1 MNRQKTAS
9 GLIVFALLM
18 VVNVPAPQSQK
29 PASAQKSIERPTTAS
44 LCIPAQPMS
53 CRPGSTG
60 GLTDAAR

>member
-1 MNRQKTAS
+1 MNRSKVGS

-18 VVNVPAPQSQK
+18 VVNVPSPQTPK
-29 PASAQKSIERPTTAS
+29 TVSAQKSIQRPTTMS

-60 GLTDAAR
+60 GLTDSAR